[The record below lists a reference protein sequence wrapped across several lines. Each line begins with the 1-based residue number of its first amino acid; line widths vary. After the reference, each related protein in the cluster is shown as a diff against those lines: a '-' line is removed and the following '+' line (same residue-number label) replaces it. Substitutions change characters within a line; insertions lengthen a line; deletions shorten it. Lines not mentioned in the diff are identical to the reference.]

1 MIKVKKLKY
10 RFESTSFEFNFDL
23 NSTDIVGVLGKSGS
37 GKSTLFNLLA
47 GFLNPNEGSIFFNKN
62 DITFLKPPER
72 NISILFQDHNNFNHL
87 SIFENIILG
96 IDPDM
101 KQTQNNFKIVKDI
114 MKKVSLNIDL
124 QKKVSDLSGGEQQR
138 VSIARCLLRKKSIL
152 LLDEPFNSLD
162 PGLRKTLYVDV
173 KNMSLTNQIMTLI
186 SSHLIEELKTV
197 TDKFLF
203 INKGKIVEN
212 KILSYNQL
220 LKNKYFKEYLQ

>member
-10 RFESTSFEFNFDL
+10 IFESTSFEFNFYL

-47 GFLNPNEGSIFFNKN
+47 GFLSPNDGSVFLNGKE
-62 DITFLKPPER
+62 ITFLKPSQR

-101 KQTQNNFKIVKDI
+101 KQTQNNFKIVRDI

-162 PGLRKTLYVDV
+162 PGLRKTLYEDV

>member
-101 KQTQNNFKIVKDI
+101 KQTQSNLKIVKNI

-162 PGLRKTLYVDV
+162 PGLRKTLYEDV

-203 INKGKIVEN
+203 IDKGKIVEN
-212 KILSYNQL
+212 KILSYTQL

>member
-1 MIKVKKLKY
+1 
-10 RFESTSFEFNFDL
+10 
-23 NSTDIVGVLGKSGS
+23 
-37 GKSTLFNLLA
+37 
-47 GFLNPNEGSIFFNKN
+47 
-62 DITFLKPPER
+62 LKPPER

-162 PGLRKTLYVDV
+162 PGLRKTLYEDV